1 MRISRARLFSSIA
14 TNRSKS
20 ILPRKPAAFLE
31 SFISRFNTRI
41 CGKSRIEEY
50 FQYFFYKRGENQKFW
65 RKDGRKGEGLAI
77 NFENWR
83 IYREFIRFVSQSSW
97 ERRFHSADP
106 LERFSRI
113 DSYILRL
120 EYPSYSGSNSS
131 LTPCSNR

>member
-14 TNRSKS
+14 TNRSKYFTKKAGC
-20 ILPRKPAAFLE
+20 L
-31 SFISRFNTRI
+31 
-41 CGKSRIEEY
+41 SRIVHLAFCGCRVENHGSKSI
-50 FQYFFYKRGENQKFW
+50 FNIFFYKRGENQKFW

>member
-1 MRISRARLFSSIA
+1 ME
-14 TNRSKS
+14 NHGSKS
-20 ILPRKPAAFLE
+20 IFNIF
-31 SFISRFNTRI
+31 FINEARI
-41 CGKSRIEEY
+41 RNFGGKV
-50 FQYFFYKRGENQKFW
+50 RGEGK
-65 RKDGRKGEGLAI
+65 EGLAI